1 MSDHWWAL
9 SAMIAPGPIVGG
21 GWDAIVRD
29 CERALEKVKPGTT
42 WMRRKDLPQLEL
54 DALVPVRH
62 GLVLAVERTTMWMAG
77 PVGTRPELPLV
88 HVRIR
93 WDKKRYVEIRGDR
106 FLRECVQ
113 VEPKT

>member
-9 SAMIAPGPIVGG
+9 SSMIAPGPIVGG
-21 GWDAIVRD
+21 GWDRN
-29 CERALEKVKPGTT
+29 RARLRASPAAVKPGTT

-62 GLVLAVERTTMWMAG
+62 GLVLAVDQTTMSMAG
-77 PVGTRPELPLV
+77 PIGSREKLPLV
-88 HVRIR
+88 YVRIR

-113 VEPKT
+113 VEAKP

>member
-1 MSDHWWAL
+1 MSDHWWAF

-21 GWDAIVRD
+21 GWDAVARD
-29 CERALEKVKPGTT
+29 CERALQTIKPGTV

-54 DALVPVRH
+54 GALVAVRH
-62 GLVLAVERTTMWMAG
+62 GEVLAVERVSHIMSNPIG
-77 PVGTRPELPLV
+77 VRDVPLV
-88 HVRIR
+88 YVRIC

-113 VEPKT
+113 VEAKP